1 MLHNLLAGLQIQS
14 HTAHEKLMHSPAITT
29 ALLPLIG
36 YEKATK
42 LAQLMK
48 TENISIIQANEK
60 LGMIEPKKLEK
71 ALLPENLLKLGY
83 SLNDL

>member
-1 MLHNLLAGLQIQS
+1 MLHNMLAGLQIQS

-29 ALLPLIG
+29 ALLPMIG
-36 YEKATK
+36 YEKASE

-48 TENISIIQANEK
+48 TEKINITQANEK
-60 LGMIEPKKLEK
+60 LGFLEPEKLEK

-83 SLNDL
+83 SLSDF